1 MGEVHWL
8 HPGDRLLSTDPASW
22 SFRDLCQAAAML
34 DTDDRMLDH
43 LQDHVTRPEVRRR
56 LVVLLRLI
64 DDEGE
69 TAPFSTAS
77 RTHLRRLAGY

>member
-8 HPGDRLLSTDPASW
+8 HPGDRLLSTDPMTW

-34 DTDDRMLDH
+34 DSDDRMVDH
-43 LQDHVTRPEVRRR
+43 LGGHATRPEVRAR
-56 LVVLLRLI
+56 LMVLLRLI

-69 TAPFSTAS
+69 TAPFSLSS
-77 RTHLRRLAGY
+77 RAHLRRLAGG